1 MDYKE
6 KYEQGLECIQEI
18 LSSGQEKIKMT
29 LLKERL
35 QPFFPELGESEDE
48 LTWLTKF
55 IEEEAYSLSMDIRGN
70 EDRIK
75 LKNLQKSLAWLE
87 KQKTMDKEIV
97 FRPLIGTD
105 IRVAAK
111 QALEKIEIG
120 KKVVLAFNGAYIPV
134 NDKTVS
140 KICDEY
146 DAWIEK
152 QGNVDKTSYEIA
164 EKEKYDFVSG
174 KFIECRK
181 SFDEFKEDNSYWLE
195 YVGNDTYIG
204 RSDNILNKSFH
215 ITPRQ
220 LYCLF
225 TQEHHPKENNVD
237 EETNGPTSYGKY
249 VDECL
254 NDAAKHFFSKGEDNY
269 SVADLFY
276 AGVKCGQ
283 SWLEEQ
289 SEQKPIMNVPTREV
303 ILAIWDLGNEWEELT
318 NGVISTKYGT
328 QLDYIQKHWHES
340 EYYLREKQGEQKQFY
355 IRFGDIPKGEK
366 SSVWRGDEFIG
377 KENGV
382 SVYPAFKHNGNIVLG
397 LSLPITK
404 TTLHTLQHLLEY
416 DNRPCYLVVGD
427 YIGNGADGEPLI
439 RNVEIVEEIKDFRVK
454 EGEERYKIKN
464 SDSLSVNGQPFDHE
478 KATITQKDFEE
489 IVNAVKDTS
498 ILDMVEPK
506 FKVGDFILNGD
517 VTNDGKPE
525 IFKIQ
530 KICPNWYD
538 AENIYDGRKTIITF
552 NQEWSCKLWNIKD
565 AEDGDVLVDSLSGDN
580 QITILFKSIE
590 LDASIR
596 AYCGW
601 NHYYFRV
608 TTDGTGYGTLSSTKY
623 VPATKEQH
631 DLLFQKMEEEGYE
644 WDAENKELKK
654 ISSLQSKFKVG
665 DWVKYCGKPYQITGL
680 HNDVF
685 TLTSCNGS
693 YFFNDVKNTKEPFFH
708 IWTIDDAK
716 DGDVIACN
724 EEILL
729 FKSYSVQG
737 RISVYCWYN
746 GQTNNFHSIEVT
758 DASLTTRNKIW
769 PATKEQRDTLFKAM
783 TEAGYQ
789 WDAEKKEL
797 KLLISNGG
805 DF

>member
-35 QPFFPELGESEDE
+35 QPFFPELKESEDE

-55 IEEEAYSLSMDIRGN
+55 IEEEAYSLSMDIRDN

-75 LKNLQKSLAWLE
+75 LKNLQRSLAWLE
-87 KQKTMDKEIV
+87 KQKAMDKEIV
-97 FRPLIGTD
+97 FRPLLGTD

-181 SFDEFKEDNSYWLE
+181 SFDEFKEDNSYWFE

-225 TQEHHPKENNVD
+225 TQEHCPKENNVN

-254 NDAAKHFFSKGEDNY
+254 NDAAKHFFSEGEDNY

-276 AGVKCGQ
+276 AGVKCGK
-283 SWLEEQ
+283 SWL
-289 SEQKPIMNVPTREV
+289 
-303 ILAIWDLGNEWEELT
+303 
-318 NGVISTKYGT
+318 
-328 QLDYIQKHWHES
+328 
-340 EYYLREKQGEQKQFY
+340 EKQGEQKQFY
-355 IRFGDIPKGEK
+355 IRFGDIPEGEK

-377 KENGV
+377 KENGI

-416 DNRPCYLVVGD
+416 DNRPCYLVIGD

-538 AENIYDGRKTIITF
+538 VENIYDGRKTIITF

-565 AEDGDVLVDSLSGDN
+565 AEDGDVLYSLDSN
-580 QITILFKSIE
+580 QPFIYKERKLNEQAT
-590 LDASIR
+590 
-596 AYCGW
+596 AYCGLNIYGKCFVW
-601 NHYYFRV
+601 
-608 TTDGTGYGTLSSTKY
+608 GTKDCVITLSNC
-623 VPATKEQH
+623 V
-631 DLLFQKMEEEGYE
+631 
-644 WDAENKELKK
+644 
-654 ISSLQSKFKVG
+654 
-665 DWVKYCGKPYQITGL
+665 
-680 HNDVF
+680 
-685 TLTSCNGS
+685 
-693 YFFNDVKNTKEPFFH
+693 
-708 IWTIDDAK
+708 
-716 DGDVIACN
+716 
-724 EEILL
+724 
-729 FKSYSVQG
+729 
-737 RISVYCWYN
+737 
-746 GQTNNFHSIEVT
+746 
-758 DASLTTRNKIW
+758 

-783 TEAGYQ
+783 AEAGYE
-789 WDAEKKEL
+789 WDTKKKEL

>member
-55 IEEEAYSLSMDIRGN
+55 IEEEAYSLSMDIRDN

-87 KQKTMDKEIV
+87 KQGEEFDDNIITRDDEI
-97 FRPLIGTD
+97 LQAISIGLTD
-105 IRVAAK
+105 AAED
-111 QALEKIEIG
+111 LGWSDFGGLPIEEIQNW
-120 KKVVLAFNGAYIPV
+120 L
-134 NDKTVS
+134 
-140 KICDEY
+140 
-146 DAWIEK
+146 EK
-152 QGNVDKTSYEIA
+152 QGKQKA
-164 EKEKYDFVSG
+164 
-174 KFIECRK
+174 
-181 SFDEFKEDNSYWLE
+181 
-195 YVGNDTYIG
+195 
-204 RSDNILNKSFH
+204 ILN
-215 ITPRQ
+215 
-220 LYCLF
+220 
-225 TQEHHPKENNVD
+225 
-237 EETNGPTSYGKY
+237 
-249 VDECL
+249 
-254 NDAAKHFFSKGEDNY
+254 
-269 SVADLFY
+269 
-276 AGVKCGQ
+276 
-283 SWLEEQ
+283 
-289 SEQKPIMNVPTREV
+289 VPSREV
-303 ILAIWDLGNEWEELT
+303 ILSIWDLGNEWKELT
-318 NGVISTKYGT
+318 NGSISTEYGT

-340 EYYLREKQGEQKQFY
+340 EYYLREKQNEKKQFY
-355 IRFGDIPKGEK
+355 IRFGDIPEGEK
-366 SSVWRGDEFIG
+366 SSVWRGDEFLG

-404 TTLHTLQHLLEY
+404 TTLYTLQHLLEY
-416 DNRPCYLVVGD
+416 DNRPCYLVIGD

-454 EGEERYKIKN
+454 EGEARYKIKD
-464 SDSLSVNGQPFDHE
+464 SDSLSVNGQPFDYE

-498 ILDMVEPK
+498 ILEMVMPK

-530 KICPNWYD
+530 KICSNWYD
-538 AENIYDGRKTIITF
+538 VENIYDSRKTIITF
-552 NQEWSCKLWNIKD
+552 NQEWSCKLWTIQD
-565 AEDGDVLVDSLSGDN
+565 AEDGDVLVASDSSLFIFAKVKDN
-580 QITILFKSIE
+580 S
-590 LDASIR
+590 
-596 AYCGW
+596 AY
-601 NHYYFRV
+601 YYFSLCKNGSKEIS
-608 TTDGTGYGTLSSTKY
+608 DGNRAWETANSCH
-623 VPATKEQH
+623 PATKEQR
-631 DLLFQKMEEEGYE
+631 DLLFQEIRKAGYE
-644 WDAENKELKK
+644 WDAEKKELNK
-654 ISSLQSKFKVG
+654 ITFKVG
-665 DWVKYCGKPYQITGL
+665 DWLQYRNAK
-680 HNDVF
+680 
-685 TLTSCNGS
+685 
-693 YFFNDVKNTKEPFFH
+693 PFFVEEITKQGYVNGNSCLPFNWENEIH
-708 IWTIDDAK
+708 LWTIDDAK
-716 DGDVIACN
+716 DGDVLACN

-769 PATKEQRDTLFKAM
+769 PATKEQRDTLFKKIK
-783 TEAGYQ
+783 EAGYQ
-789 WDAEKKEL
+789 WDAKKKEL